1 MLELMKI
8 SEGSPSTQHIF
19 ITHFWMYLRFQ
30 MYIIL
35 VAVILAKLE
44 GLEDLAFFWKCY
56 IIELNPGLGLRSLGS
71 VPKCHLLTMR
81 VGKLYHFSR

>member
-35 VAVILAKLE
+35 IAVILAKLE

-71 VPKCHLLTMR
+71 VPNVSLINYES
-81 VGKLYHFSR
+81 G